1 MSLLVVC
8 PRFVG
13 NKSSQAQGDRTYLLP
28 QSMLND
34 LLQGLD
40 AATDIRAQYLWA
52 VINDGQQHYYG
63 TTQKYYAN
71 EDSPSGCIP
80 MLRLSEMYLIA
91 VEGASTLDEAN
102 DLYATYM
109 KSKGSSPK
117 AFTTTE
123 EMRTE
128 LEKEYRREFF
138 AEGQMFY
145 YYKRNNVKHLWSKED
160 VDMREADY
168 ILPVP
173 NTEYN
178 TNR

>member
-1 MSLLVVC
+1 
-8 PRFVG
+8 
-13 NKSSQAQGDRTYLLP
+13 
-28 QSMLND
+28 MLND

-109 KSKGSSPK
+109 K
-117 AFTTTE
+117 
-123 EMRTE
+123 
-128 LEKEYRREFF
+128 
-138 AEGQMFY
+138 
-145 YYKRNNVKHLWSKED
+145 
-160 VDMREADY
+160 
-168 ILPVP
+168 
-173 NTEYN
+173 
-178 TNR
+178 